1 MFKKALL
8 PMLAAAAVL
17 ANAMPSNADSMMS
30 GKMAM
35 SGPDHGMPAGTKGG
49 DGPSYTGAPDLQGAI
64 SLVVAG
70 GKPGHFSIVKAL
82 TVLAGPT
89 TANAEVAKL
98 TKQYG
103 SAAAARSSP
112 CRTTP
117 STTRSRSRRP
127 PA

>member
-1 MFKKALL
+1 
-8 PMLAAAAVL
+8 
-17 ANAMPSNADSMMS
+17 
-30 GKMAM
+30 MAM